1 MPDAAKGHKV
11 VILGGGPGGAFAA
24 LFLKQL
30 GIESTIVEKDV
41 FPRYHIG
48 ESFTGEVGGQ
58 LRKLGMEDILN
69 KEEYPIKHGTKVFG
83 SNGKNGFYVPV
94 RDRMGPGGSQRPATT
109 WQARRSKFDKL
120 LLDTALERGTEL
132 LQAEATGVLSEGD
145 RVTGVRCRAANG
157 ATVDLKSEVLIDASG
172 QATFLAS
179 KGVIGP
185 RGRGNYD
192 KQVAIFSQVTGA
204 IRDEGDCRNDT
215 LIFYREKYY
224 WAWFIPLDEEVV
236 SVGIVTPSEYFT
248 SLKMSKMDFMMRE
261 KDILNPEL
269 TWRLKDV
276 QFVEEARGASNY
288 SYNIERFTGKG
299 FLCVGDAHR
308 FVDPIF
314 SLGLLFAAKE
324 AQFAAKAA
332 GDFLSGKT
340 SNLDNPFAEYERH
353 ATGGQDIIQTM
364 LDCFWEFP
372 LPFQRFVHW
381 THNEEMVDLFAGR
394 LYGEQVQGYD
404 SVKRMRRLL
413 DSKGFAQ
420 SGVAVSN
427 INSTDGGETL
437 MDKQPA

>member
-1 MPDAAKGHKV
+1 MSDTAKGYEV

-24 LFLKQL
+24 LFLKQM
-30 GIESTIVEKDV
+30 GIQSIIVEKER

-48 ESFTGEVGGQ
+48 ESFTGEVGAQ
-58 LRKLGMEDILN
+58 IRKLGMEDVLN
-69 KEEYPIKHGTKVFG
+69 KGEYPVKHGTKVFG
-83 SNGKNGFYVPV
+83 TNGKNGFYVPV

-109 WQARRSKFDKL
+109 WQARRSKFDKFV
-120 LLDTALERGTEL
+120 LDTALARGTEL
-132 LQAEATGVLSEGD
+132 FEGEAVGVLTEGD
-145 RVTGVRCRAANG
+145 RVTGVRCRTAEG
-157 ATVDLKSEVLIDASG
+157 TTVDLKSEVLIDASG
-172 QATFLAS
+172 QATFLAN

-185 RGRGNYD
+185 KGRGNYD
-192 KQVAIFSQVTGA
+192 KQVAIFSQVVGA

-215 LIFYREKYY
+215 LIFYREKYH

-236 SVGIVTPSEYFT
+236 SIGIVTPSEYFT
-248 SLKMSKMDFMMRE
+248 SLKMPKMDFMMRE
-261 KDILNPEL
+261 KDIMNPEL

-276 QFVEEARGASNY
+276 KFVEEARGASNY

-324 AQFAAKAA
+324 AQFAAEAV

-340 SNLDNPFAEYERH
+340 SNLDNPFAEYEKY

-394 LYGEQVQGYD
+394 LYGEKIHAYD
-404 SVKRMRRLL
+404 SVKRMRHLL
-413 DSKGFAQ
+413 DNKGFAQ
-420 SGVAVSN
+420 SGVAASN
-427 INSTDGGETL
+427 ASTDISREP
-437 MDKQPA
+437 MKEQQRA